1 METRLNISERAAQI
15 GASAAALVRRVR
27 MLGLSALV
35 CACWLWLVVFVF
47 VGNIPHFLLA
57 IPAAVFGLVLLLPGI
72 IVITT
77 TLGLNSL
84 AQLPAK
90 LGASPSRESSESE
103 GQRRRGPFALL
114 RRLWGIRR
122 EVVGYKTVLISY
134 AGAIRLFTLPFLLVI
149 SIGILACLFQIV
161 LAMISLPLVAL
172 ALLL

>member
-15 GASAAALVRRVR
+15 GASAASLVRRVR
-27 MLGLSALV
+27 MLGLSALLS
-35 CACWLWLVVFVF
+35 ACWLWLVLFVF

-57 IPAAVFGLVLLLPGI
+57 IPAAVLGLVLLLPGI

-90 LGASPSRESSESE
+90 LGAKPSREPSESE
-103 GQRRRGPFALL
+103 GRRRGPFALL

-149 SIGILACLFQIV
+149 SIAILACLFQIA
-161 LAMISLPLVAL
+161 LTMISLPLVAL

>member
-35 CACWLWLVVFVF
+35 CACWLWLVLFVF

-57 IPAAVFGLVLLLPGI
+57 IPAAVLGLVLLLPGI

-84 AQLPAK
+84 AQLPTK
-90 LGASPSRESSESE
+90 LGASPSRESSKSE
-103 GQRRRGPFALL
+103 ERRRGPFALL

-149 SIGILACLFQIV
+149 SIAILACLFQIA
-161 LAMISLPLVAL
+161 LTMISLPLVAL

>member
-35 CACWLWLVVFVF
+35 CACWLWLVLFVF

-57 IPAAVFGLVLLLPGI
+57 IPAAVLGLVLLLPGI

-77 TLGLNSL
+77 MLGLNSL
-84 AQLPAK
+84 AQLPTK

-103 GQRRRGPFALL
+103 ERRRGPFALL

-149 SIGILACLFQIV
+149 SIAILACLFQIA
-161 LAMISLPLVAL
+161 LTMISLPLVAL